1 MWGTDSSGGVESNT
15 GPPQQS
21 VTGGTVV
28 MEQASER
35 TGEAGWWAQLS
46 RNMAMGSWDSAL

>member
-1 MWGTDSSGGVESNT
+1 
-15 GPPQQS
+15 
-21 VTGGTVV
+21 

-46 RNMAMGSWDSAL
+46 RNMAMGSSDSAL